1 MPFNFYAV
9 FVASLATLFVGFVW
23 YNPKVF
29 GTIWMNETGMTEEK
43 AKQSNMLKV
52 FGLTIFYSLLLSFI
66 MPAIVIHQMGA
77 MGMIGGPDFIAS
89 AKPSYAAFLA
99 DYGDAFRTY
108 KHGALHGFM
117 TGLFVALP
125 ITAINSLFEQ
135 KSWKYI
141 LITAGYWMVCLTI
154 IGAIVCGWK

>member
-108 KHGALHGFM
+108 KHGALHGLM